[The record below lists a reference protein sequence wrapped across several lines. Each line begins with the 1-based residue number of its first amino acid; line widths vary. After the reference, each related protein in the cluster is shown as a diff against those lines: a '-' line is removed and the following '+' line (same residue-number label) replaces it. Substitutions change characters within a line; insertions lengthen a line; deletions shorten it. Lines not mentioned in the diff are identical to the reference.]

1 MRGRVSK
8 LSITLL
14 LVLILL
20 SGCALVKY
28 KKKIAATEI
37 QAVNLKTIEDGVYEG
52 FYDVHLIN
60 AKVRVE
66 IEEHK
71 IINLELVE
79 HKYDRIPGEPMIKKV
94 LDKQSLE
101 VDIITGATNS
111 CKAVLKA
118 IEIALNNG
126 KVSQLPDVELLIEK
140 PSDQE

>member
-1 MRGRVSK
+1 MRKRVFK
-8 LSITLL
+8 NGIVLMI
-14 LVLILL
+14 VLILL

-37 QAVNLKTIEDGVYEG
+37 HPIDLKTLEDGVYEG

-79 HKYDRIPGEPMIKKV
+79 HKYDRIPGEPMIQKV

-111 CKAVLKA
+111 CKTVLKA
-118 IEIALNNG
+118 IEIALNSE
-126 KVSQLPDVELLIEK
+126 KISQLPNKQLLIEK
-140 PSDQE
+140 PSNQE